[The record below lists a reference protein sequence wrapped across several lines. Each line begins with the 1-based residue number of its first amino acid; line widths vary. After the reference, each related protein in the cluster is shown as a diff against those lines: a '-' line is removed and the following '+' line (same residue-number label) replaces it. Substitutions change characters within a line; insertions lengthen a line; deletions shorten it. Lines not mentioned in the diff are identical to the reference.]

1 MWFTKKQSNQHLQ
14 QTQTS
19 AQALEQALK
28 DHNAMIEFTPEGIII
43 DANDQFLQVV
53 GYQRDDIIGQHHRL
67 FCDDSYAASQ
77 EYQDFWRQLA
87 QGQFQS
93 GSFSRRHRD
102 GERLWLLATY
112 FPVKE
117 NGRVTRI
124 IKLAQDVSENT
135 DKRHRQEAILEAL
148 DRSQAIIEFSPDG
161 TIRNANKN
169 FLDTMGYALTEL
181 LGKHHQLLCD
191 EQFYQQQP
199 DFWQQLQ
206 AGRAQRGKFCRRH
219 KNGREVWLE
228 ASYNPILDDQGKV
241 VRVIKF
247 ASDIS
252 PRIEQALELKQAS
265 ELAHE
270 SSLHTLSQASE
281 GEKLLQQSVSS
292 SSSVATQVADIARR
306 INELSAK
313 SAEISAI
320 VTTISSISEQTNLLA
335 LNAAIEA
342 ARAGEH
348 GRGFAVVADEVRA
361 LASRTQ
367 ESTEEIQ
374 SMINQLQS
382 GVKRA
387 QAIITESRQ
396 KAHDTQQVSSQA
408 DDALEQIR
416 SSIFNISQMTVQ
428 IATAAEQQ
436 SATAEEINR
445 NTSNIRDISQSV
457 AEGAHEQANICQA
470 MAKLTAQQDSE
481 LNKFKV

>member
-87 QGQFQS
+87 QGKFQS
-93 GSFSRRHRD
+93 GSFSRRRRD
-102 GERLWLLATY
+102 GERLWLRATY

-348 GRGFAVVADEVRA
+348 GRGFAVVADEVRN
-361 LASRTQ
+361 LASRTNSSTQ
-367 ESTEEIQ
+367 EIDEMVKANEALTKAAMEEMQ
-374 SMINQLQS
+374 QAENQTREVGEQ
-382 GVKRA
+382 
-387 QAIITESRQ
+387 I
-396 KAHDTQQVSSQA
+396 SQA
-408 DDALEQIR
+408 AEVISQIR
-416 SSIFNISQMTVQ
+416 DS
-428 IATAAEQQ
+428 AEQVKQ
-436 SATAEEINR
+436 TVAQL
-445 NTSNIRDISQSV
+445 SQ
-457 AEGAHEQANICQA
+457 
-470 MAKLTAQQDSE
+470 D
-481 LNKFKV
+481 

>member
-102 GERLWLLATY
+102 GERLWLRATY

-348 GRGFAVVADEVRA
+348 GRGFAVVADEVRN
-361 LASRTQ
+361 LASRTNSSTQ
-367 ESTEEIQ
+367 EIDEMVKANEALTKAAMEEMQ
-374 SMINQLQS
+374 QAENQTREVGEQ
-382 GVKRA
+382 
-387 QAIITESRQ
+387 I
-396 KAHDTQQVSSQA
+396 SQA
-408 DDALEQIR
+408 AEVISQIR
-416 SSIFNISQMTVQ
+416 DS
-428 IATAAEQQ
+428 AEQVKQ
-436 SATAEEINR
+436 TVAQL
-445 NTSNIRDISQSV
+445 SQ
-457 AEGAHEQANICQA
+457 
-470 MAKLTAQQDSE
+470 D
-481 LNKFKV
+481 

>member
-93 GSFSRRHRD
+93 GSFSRRRRD
-102 GERLWLLATY
+102 GERLWLRATY

-348 GRGFAVVADEVRA
+348 GRGFAVVADEVRN
-361 LASRTQ
+361 LASRTNSSTQ
-367 ESTEEIQ
+367 EIDEMVKANEALTKAAMEEMQ
-374 SMINQLQS
+374 QAENQTREVGEQ
-382 GVKRA
+382 
-387 QAIITESRQ
+387 I
-396 KAHDTQQVSSQA
+396 SQA
-408 DDALEQIR
+408 AEVISQIR
-416 SSIFNISQMTVQ
+416 DS
-428 IATAAEQQ
+428 AEQVKQ
-436 SATAEEINR
+436 TV
-445 NTSNIRDISQSV
+445 TQLSQ
-457 AEGAHEQANICQA
+457 
-470 MAKLTAQQDSE
+470 D
-481 LNKFKV
+481 

>member
-93 GSFSRRHRD
+93 GSFSRRRRD
-102 GERLWLLATY
+102 GERLWLRATY

-169 FLDTMGYALTEL
+169 FLDTMGYTLTEL
-181 LGKHHQLLCD
+181 QGKHHQLLCD

-292 SSSVATQVADIARR
+292 STSVATQVADIARR

-348 GRGFAVVADEVRA
+348 GRGFAVVADEVRN
-361 LASRTQ
+361 LASRTNSSTQ
-367 ESTEEIQ
+367 EIDEMVKANEALTKAAMEEMQ
-374 SMINQLQS
+374 QAENQTREV
-382 GVKRA
+382 G
-387 QAIITESRQ
+387 
-396 KAHDTQQVSSQA
+396 
-408 DDALEQIR
+408 EQI
-416 SSIFNISQMTVQ
+416 SLAAEVISQ
-428 IATAAEQQ
+428 IRDSAEQVKQ
-436 SATAEEINR
+436 TVAQL
-445 NTSNIRDISQSV
+445 SQ
-457 AEGAHEQANICQA
+457 
-470 MAKLTAQQDSE
+470 D
-481 LNKFKV
+481 

>member
-67 FCDDSYAASQ
+67 FCDESYAASQ

-93 GSFSRRHRD
+93 GSFSRRRRD
-102 GERLWLLATY
+102 GERLWLRATY

-181 LGKHHQLLCD
+181 QGKHHQLLCD
-191 EQFYQQQP
+191 EQLYQQQP

-292 SSSVATQVADIARR
+292 STSVATQVADIARR
-306 INELSAK
+306 INALSAK

-348 GRGFAVVADEVRA
+348 GRGFAVVADEVRN
-361 LASRTQ
+361 LASRTNSSTQ
-367 ESTEEIQ
+367 EIDEMVKANEALTKAAMEEMQ
-374 SMINQLQS
+374 QAENQTREV
-382 GVKRA
+382 G
-387 QAIITESRQ
+387 
-396 KAHDTQQVSSQA
+396 
-408 DDALEQIR
+408 EQI
-416 SSIFNISQMTVQ
+416 SLAAEVISQ
-428 IATAAEQQ
+428 IRDSAEQMKQ
-436 SATAEEINR
+436 TVAQL
-445 NTSNIRDISQSV
+445 SQ
-457 AEGAHEQANICQA
+457 
-470 MAKLTAQQDSE
+470 D
-481 LNKFKV
+481 